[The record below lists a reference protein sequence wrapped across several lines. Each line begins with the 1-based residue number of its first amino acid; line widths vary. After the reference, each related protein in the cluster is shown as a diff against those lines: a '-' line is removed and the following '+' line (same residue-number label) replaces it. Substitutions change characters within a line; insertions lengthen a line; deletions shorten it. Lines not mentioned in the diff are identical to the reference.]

1 MTIQRNYLYGLLVAT
16 LTWSGSLFA
25 QTSIPFDVTITIED
39 SCELTTPATDMGFGT
54 VQLLNTNYTA
64 TSTVSV
70 TCTDDAAYDLELDQG
85 GNDDGTTRRMADAG
99 VTNFVSYR
107 LYSDDGHSTLWGD
120 GATFGSVNAGTGTG
134 IEQDI
139 TVYGRVESG
148 DNATTP
154 PAGAYS
160 DTVTVSVTF

>member
-1 MTIQRNYLYGLLVAT
+1 MAIQRNYLFGFMVAT
-16 LTWSGSLFA
+16 LIWSGNLFA
-25 QTSIPFDVTITIED
+25 QTTDTFDVTITIED
-39 SCELTTPATDMGFGT
+39 SCELTTLATDMGFGT
-54 VQLLNTNYTA
+54 VQLLNTNYAA

-70 TCTDDAAYDLELDQG
+70 TCTTDAAYDLALDQG
-85 GNDDGTTRRMADAG
+85 GNDDGTTRRMADVG

-107 LYSDDGHSTLWGD
+107 LYTDSGYTTLWGD
-120 GATFGSVNAGTGTG
+120 GTTFGSVNAGTGTG
-134 IEQDI
+134 VEQDI

-160 DTVTVSVTF
+160 DTVTVTVTF

>member
-1 MTIQRNYLYGLLVAT
+1 MIIHRNYLFGFAAAALV
-16 LTWSGSLFA
+16 WSNSLFA
-25 QTSIPFDVTITIED
+25 QTTDTFDVTITIED

-70 TCTDDAAYDLELDQG
+70 TCTTDAAYDLALDDG
-85 GNDDGTTRRMADAG
+85 GNASATTRRMTDDG
-99 VTNFVSYR
+99 TNFVSYR
-107 LYSDDGHSTLWGD
+107 LYSDAAHTTLWGD
-120 GATFGSVNAGTGTG
+120 DTTFGSVNAGTGNG

>member
-1 MTIQRNYLYGLLVAT
+1 MAIHRNYLFGFMAT
-16 LTWSGSLFA
+16 TLIWSNTLFA
-25 QTSIPFDVTITIED
+25 LPTDTFDVTITIEN
-39 SCELTTPATDMGFGT
+39 SCDLTTPATDMGFGT

-70 TCTDDAAYDLELDQG
+70 TCTTDAAYDLALDEGENQSA
-85 GNDDGTTRRMADAG
+85 TTRRMTDG
-99 VTNFVSYR
+99 TNFVSYR
-107 LYSDDGHSTLWGD
+107 LYSDAGYTSLWGD
-120 GATFGSVNAGTGTG
+120 DTTFGSVNAGTGTG

-139 TVYGRVESG
+139 TVYGRVETG

-160 DTVTVSVTF
+160 DTVTVTVTF